1 MVVEVLDSSA
11 GGVIHVRLLLQD
23 TTRYRIGNERLTSLD
38 GKLGE
43 RAVVSVDWEDD
54 DRGGQVL
61 TATEV
66 RFTREKK

>member
-1 MVVEVLDSSA
+1 MN
-11 GGVIHVRLLLQD
+11 IRVRVLLQD
-23 TTRYRIGNERLTSLD
+23 TTRYRIGRERLTSLD
-38 GKLGE
+38 GMLGE

-66 RFTREKK
+66 RFTRNK

>member
-1 MVVEVLDSSA
+1 MN
-11 GGVIHVRLLLQD
+11 IRVRVLLQD
-23 TTRYRIGNERLTSLD
+23 TTRYRIGRERLTSLD
-38 GKLGE
+38 GMLGE

-66 RFTREKK
+66 RFSRNT